1 MHARLFLRHLRDV
14 GPIAWLLVRTF
25 WQDLNFEKVV
35 MRFEGLARVVIE
47 AINFVFPNLVH
58 VLQWMV
64 LVWAILIN
72 IALGVFMVDLI
83 ALLGFLGTLGL
94 FIGSSSGT

>member
-1 MHARLFLRHLRDV
+1 
-14 GPIAWLLVRTF
+14 
-25 WQDLNFEKVV
+25 

-72 IALGVFMVDLI
+72 IALGVFGVDLI
-83 ALLGFLGTLGL
+83 ALLGFLGTHGL
-94 FIGSSSGT
+94 FIGSSSGI